1 MGTEQ
6 FTPAKNPAEE
16 SRSSREAWIHRA
28 GPLLRI
34 AVEKGIVSTRIDY
47 PNDFGKVFRQAMS
60 ERNGKGKQKY
70 SIFVVSRHHSH
81 PDGFII
87 ARLALDLKAM
97 TNDVLPRNEQMEGL
111 FMPLAQS
118 LEDGQ
123 QDKPIMQI
131 YKEIKPTMKR
141 FGLVPAPIV
150 RAKDKS
156 EYAMEQDADEEAR
169 MRDLVVN
176 RYNGAVLFPEGTT
189 KSGKTNEHGQVNGMV
204 EFELNAIKKLYLF
217 LKRNAGTESLFIPTA
232 TFGGRE
238 LLNPDNK
245 WVSPFRLLTTLV
257 SPYPGI
263 TSIKVG
269 MPIRSDEG
277 EMENLLKGKDRL
289 ALNEFFGKIIAQML
303 PPNERGKYA

>member
-1 MGTEQ
+1 MGIERLTQ
-6 FTPAKNPAEE
+6 ASVDAKQ
-16 SRSSREAWIHRA
+16 SSSKEKWIHRT
-28 GPLLRI
+28 GLLIRT
-34 AVEKGIVSTRIDY
+34 AVEKGIVAAQVDY
-47 PNDFGKVFRQAMS
+47 PEGFGKVFKQAMS
-60 ERNGKGKQKY
+60 ERNEKGQQKY

-97 TNDVLPRNEQMEGL
+97 ANDVLPADEQMKGL

-150 RAKDKS
+150 REKDIATYEMKK
-156 EYAMEQDADEEAR
+156 DDDEEAR
-169 MRDLVVN
+169 MRQLIEQ
-176 RYNGAVLFPEGTT
+176 RYNGIVLFPEGTT
-189 KSGKTNEHGQVNGMV
+189 KSGKTDKQGNLYGMV
-204 EFELNAIKKLYLF
+204 DFELNSIKKSYLF
-217 LKRNAGTESLFIPTA
+217 LKRNMGAESLFIPTA

-245 WVSPFRLLTTLV
+245 WVSPSLLLTTLI
-257 SPYPGI
+257 SPYPAI
-263 TSIKVG
+263 ASIKVG

-277 EMENLLKGKDRL
+277 ELENLLRGKDRL
-289 ALNEFFGKIIAQML
+289 ALNKFFGKIIAQML
-303 PPNERGKYA
+303 PPNEQGVYA